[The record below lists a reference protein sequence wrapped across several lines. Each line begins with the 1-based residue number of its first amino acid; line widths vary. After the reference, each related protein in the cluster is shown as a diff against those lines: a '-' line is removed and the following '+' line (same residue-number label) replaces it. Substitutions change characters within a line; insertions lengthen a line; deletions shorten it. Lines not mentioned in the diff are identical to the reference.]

1 MPKKMSQPRT
11 SAAAQPAKSLT
22 VTLKS
27 LRNPPLDIS
36 LPPQDPSTSIHTLKS
51 LLESDAGVPA
61 SKVRIL
67 YRKKPVPDSKILRD
81 LLTEEDVAA
90 GVDSLELGVM
100 VLGGAASVRG
110 TAAAAPAPAAPA
122 EEEEEEEKAAVAETE
137 EFWGD
142 LRGFLLQRVGDER
155 QVGELYDLFRA
166 AWEASRK

>member
-1 MPKKMSQPRT
+1 MPKKMPQPRT
-11 SAAAQPAKSLT
+11 SAAQPAKSLT

-27 LRNPPLDIS
+27 LRNPPLDVS

-51 LLESDAGVPA
+51 LLESDSGIPA

-67 YRKKPVPDSKILRD
+67 YRKKPVPDSKVLKE

-100 VLGGAASVRG
+100 VLGGAASARG
-110 TAAAAPAPAAPA
+110 GAAAADPAPA
-122 EEEEEEEKAAVAETE
+122 EEEKVVAETE

-142 LRGFLLQRVGDER
+142 LRGFLLQRV
-155 QVGELYDLFRA
+155 
-166 AWEASRK
+166 